1 MGKTPATN
9 ADMRSTIFDY
19 EWKEVGAE
27 RGGPI
32 KGIREKLLAVDP
44 ESGAYTRIVI
54 FEPGFKFDKALEHP
68 FWEELFLLEGHMID
82 YGTDTLYTK
91 GFYALRPP
99 GVVHGPFGTELG
111 CTLLETTWY
120 DKDYYLKKNS
130 KS

>member
-1 MGKTPATN
+1 MGKSPTTN

-19 EWKEVGAE
+19 EWKEVGEE

-32 KGIREKLLAVDP
+32 NGIREKLLAVDS
-44 ESGAYTRIVI
+44 ETGAYTRVVI
-54 FEPGFKFDKALEHP
+54 FEPGFKFDNALEHP
-68 FWEELFLLEGHMID
+68 FWEELLLLEGHMID
-82 YGTDTLYTK
+82 YGTHTLYTK

-111 CTLLETTWY
+111 CTLIETTWY
-120 DKDYYLKKNS
+120 DKDWYLEKYG